1 MNATTEPSDIL
12 QNANYNLTLNAL
24 PNIVITIL
32 YLFLGIIGNTVII
45 YVYAFATK
53 SNIHNK
59 YFILVLAIV
68 DIIACVV
75 NCVFTIVLDFMQL
88 TFTSDGFCKLLR
100 VLCHVTALMSAFI
113 LLVIAIQRYLL
124 VCRPFGRQ
132 MTPSVRKLFVVLSV
146 ILSSILGFP
155 AAIFYGIADVSHLGV
170 NGTACKY
177 TENYVGSPKLLIYNY
192 IFMLTCVF
200 GIIAVC
206 VLYFQV
212 VRRIYKQRNKFPK
225 GRKSSKNEK
234 EETTDFSTTDSEM
247 QSESRL
253 VDIINQEK
261 LGGNIKRKT
270 SYNPFARFSSRSN
283 KISHTEGTMLTN
295 TEMPSETG
303 LESNSSRSLDRSI
316 KRKMSITATAK
327 QRVRSKSKKIKASLK
342 YHRVSLMFITITVVC
357 FASYIPLRS
366 LELMEV
372 QDKDFV
378 EKTFG
383 NFLPLYRFLYTSY
396 ILNNIVNPLI
406 YGLFDKEFR
415 KRLKNIFVK

>member
-1 MNATTEPSDIL
+1 MNATTEPSDLL
-12 QNANYNLTLNAL
+12 QIANDKLIINAL

-32 YLFLGIIGNTVII
+32 YLFLGIIGNTAII

-53 SNIHNK
+53 SNINNK

-68 DIIACVV
+68 DIIACVI

-88 TFTSDGFCKLLR
+88 TFTNAGFCKLLR

-124 VCRPFGRQ
+124 VCRPLGRQ
-132 MTPSVRKLFVVLSV
+132 MTPCLRKFFVVLSV
-146 ILSSILGFP
+146 IFSSILGFP
-155 AAIFYGIADVSHLGV
+155 AVIFYGIADVTHLGM

-177 TENYVGSPKLLIYNY
+177 IDKSVGSPELKIYNT
-192 IFMLTCVF
+192 IFMLTCIV

-206 VLYFQV
+206 VLYFKV
-212 VRRIYKQRNKFPK
+212 VRRIHQQRDKFSK

-234 EETTDFSTTDSEM
+234 DESTDFSTNDSEM

-253 VDIINQEK
+253 VDIINKENPE
-261 LGGNIKRKT
+261 GSVKRKT
-270 SYNPFARFSSRSN
+270 FYNPFARFSSRSN

-295 TEMPSETG
+295 NEMPSETG
-303 LESNSSRSLDRSI
+303 LESNSSRSLDRNV
-316 KRKMSITATAK
+316 KRKLSITATAK
-327 QRVRSKSKKIKASLK
+327 QRVRSKSKKIKESLK
-342 YHRVSLMFITITVVC
+342 YHRFSLMFITITAVC

-372 QDKDFV
+372 QDKDFK

-396 ILNNIVNPLI
+396 ILNNIANPFI

-415 KRLKNIFVK
+415 KRLCWK